1 MLCRIKRP
9 HVTNASKED
18 ATEAC
23 VYRITIYLCSFT
35 LSVSLAAS
43 LLLPSS
49 ILSCEIVRHYP
60 NSYYIKWINGKLIQ
74 DLWNGVFLCSNLSL
88 FLLLPFSYF
97 FLEAEGFT
105 GTRGIVARLK
115 ETFAVLALL
124 SLVAMGCSILI
135 SRLFT
140 GDSSPLTLTAIIGFI
155 FSERLITSPWFL
167 YSYLYSLTSLIGV
180 AVLLVCTPLGLARIF
195 SVIGAIVMKPQLS
208 ASLEEQIAMLDLER
222 DHLERGVRVNGLASE
237 VLKEM
242 EVRLPLY
249 LLDHFP
255 NLLAFRYSP
264 WRRNTLYP
272 CCLLLLLFVTGLSIA
287 MVALNILKLLIGY
300 GPVPG
305 IDGSFD
311 KEFLDAKYASLLGS
325 LGALVEICLVGYIL
339 IASLVGFYTTQ
350 YFRNN
355 TSSPLR
361 SLIPRVHKTP
371 VPTIIAN
378 CAVVLVL
385 SCSLPL
391 LSATLGLTRFDLLGH
406 YRTIEWPKNVLVLLV
421 YNVSFVALTALCL
434 AKKVTSAVLRENH
447 DISPNIVSNNTSSPL
462 RSLIPRVHKT
472 PVPTIIANCAVVL
485 VLSCS
490 LPLLSATL
498 GLTRFDL
505 LGHYRTIEWPKNV
518 LVLLVYNVSFVA
530 LTALCLAKKVTSAVL
545 RELHNW
551 QNSNVISES

>member
-1 MLCRIKRP
+1 MTRP
-9 HVTNASKED
+9 ASINSQLHDED
-18 ATEAC
+18 
-23 VYRITIYLCSFT
+23 IS
-35 LSVSLAAS
+35 
-43 LLLPSS
+43 
-49 ILSCEIVRHYP
+49 
-60 NSYYIKWINGKLIQ
+60 Q
-74 DLWNGVFLCSNLSL
+74 Q
-88 FLLLPFSYF
+88 YF
-97 FLEAEGFT
+97 Q
-105 GTRGIVARLK
+105 GIVARLK

-242 EVRLPLY
+242 EVRLGEIDELVKG
-249 LLDHFP
+249 LEERK
-255 NLLAFRYSP
+255 AMSP

-350 YFRNN
+350 YFR
-355 TSSPLR
+355 

-434 AKKVTSAVLRENH
+434 AKKVTSAVLREMIAILVH
-447 DISPNIVSNNTSSPL
+447 PLSNKPLLHSIPLHLLSGAATSSFENQMEYGAAIQFISF
-462 RSLIPRVHKT
+462 SLI
-472 PVPTIIANCAVVL
+472 
-485 VLSCS
+485 
-490 LPLLSATL
+490 
-498 GLTRFDL
+498 
-505 LGHYRTIEWPKNV
+505 
-518 LVLLVYNVSFVA
+518 
-530 LTALCLAKKVTSAVL
+530 
-545 RELHNW
+545 
-551 QNSNVISES
+551 